1 MLTDDD
7 ARRLLHLAGDTVEV
21 APAGPLPAPPM
32 RPWWPALAAAAA
44 IVLVAAL
51 LAVTLPGGGRTPEP
65 APPPPDDGRFRLG
78 PDQVPSV
85 FGLTAEQAV
94 DRLQDLGLRGTIA
107 TVASCRDLPGR
118 ALGTRPA
125 TGTLVDPGTSVTVTT
140 AAPDAGCLG
149 RDLGPDREA
158 AWRFLDFARGRGDA
172 PPLAGEVAVYVGD
185 DRTTLSRTEAS
196 NPQSW
201 PGLDIVRRAVGEV
214 QRWSSDGSTVYQT
227 PGLGTQIGPGGCG
240 PRPQELRGRR
250 GLVLWVGIPT
260 DGVHLFGTC
269 TAVTLFRNPAG
280 ALDAVLVSDVHAPG
294 DVPGPPDVVGDSAAY
309 ARDRLEAA
317 GYGVDEVARP
327 DCGQVG
333 TVAAQT
339 PAWGDEVEP
348 GVTVTIGVVDRQT
361 GCDSSA
367 FVVPTPL
374 TEAADDLVAFARGD
388 GPAPTVASQV
398 ELYVAD
404 GLWATL
410 TPEEAA
416 DPTAWGEVL
425 ERLTGPVAQS
435 EGAGVGQDSCL
446 VRGELPDG
454 LSSSAAW
461 RLSVPEPR
469 GCGDDWSV
477 LVWVDDDGAIR
488 AVDLLT
494 GRS

>member
-1 MLTDDD
+1 MG
-7 ARRLLHLAGDTVEV
+7 LAEHVS
-21 APAGPLPAPPM
+21 AQ
-32 RPWWPALAAAAA
+32 RPALVRA

-51 LAVTLPGGGRTPEP
+51 LAVTLPGGDRTPEP
-65 APPPPDDGRFRLG
+65 APPAPDDGRFRLG

-94 DRLQDLGLRGTIA
+94 DRLKDLDLRGTIA

-140 AAPDAGCLG
+140 ADPDTGCLG
-149 RDLGPDREA
+149 GDLGPDREA
-158 AWRFLDFARGRGDA
+158 AWRFLDFAGGRGDA
-172 PPLAGEVAVYVGD
+172 PPLAGEVAVYVGN

-196 NPQSW
+196 DPQAW
-201 PGLDIVRRAVGEV
+201 PGLDVVRRAVGEV
-214 QRWSSDGSTVYQT
+214 QRWSSAGSTVYQT
-227 PGLGTQIGPGGCG
+227 PGLGTQVRPDGGCG
-240 PRPQELRGRR
+240 PRPRELRGRR

-260 DGVHLFGTC
+260 DGVGVVRGPC
-269 TAVTLFRNPAG
+269 TEVTLFRDAAG
-280 ALDAVLVSDVHAPG
+280 AIDTLLVSDVHSPG

-317 GYGVDEVARP
+317 GYDVAEVARS

-333 TVAAQT
+333 TVAAQA

-348 GVTVTIGVVDRQT
+348 GATVTIGVVDRQT
-361 GCDSSA
+361 GCDHSA
-367 FVVPTPL
+367 LVVPRPL

-388 GPAPTVASQV
+388 DPAPTVASQV

-404 GLWATL
+404 GLRATL
-410 TPEEAA
+410 TQDEAA

-446 VRGELPDG
+446 VRGDLPDN